1 MTNTNRVAVLGRLQA
16 YGIRT
21 IGDLDRWR
29 NAQRWQDQGGEYI
42 PSRYKALKAIV
53 GEDAAD
59 LILNE
64 LALIQCGVTS

>member
-16 YGIRT
+16 YGIQT

-29 NAQRWQDQGGEYI
+29 NTQRWRDAEGEYI
-42 PSRYKALKAIV
+42 PSRHTALSVLV
-53 GEDAAD
+53 GQDVAD

-64 LALIQCGVTS
+64 LALIQCGGTL